1 MSKLAGLSPAFAL
14 SIGIGTIWPVNLAS
28 QEILA
33 RARTEVGMDGVV
45 LALVS
50 GAAAVLSL
58 TMGLSTTLVGV
69 ILVRG
74 TAPT

>member
-33 RARTEVGMDGVV
+33 RTEVGMDGVA